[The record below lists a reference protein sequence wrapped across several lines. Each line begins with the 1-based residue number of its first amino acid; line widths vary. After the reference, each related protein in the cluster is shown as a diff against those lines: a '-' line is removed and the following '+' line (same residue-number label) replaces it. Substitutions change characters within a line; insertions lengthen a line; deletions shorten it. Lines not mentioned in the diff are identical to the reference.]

1 MDKVRYGIIGIGK
14 QGGGYAAALA
24 KGKDKNAVL
33 AAVCDVDKVKLVNA
47 DGQLRTAKVGFS
59 WTTFFFGFLV
69 PIFRGDAKWAV
80 IMFIA
85 SIFTL
90 FLAQIVLSF
99 TYNGTYVRELLSKG
113 YRPEDE
119 YSRAV
124 LVAKGY
130 IAG

>member
-1 MDKVRYGIIGIGK
+1 MIVT
-14 QGGGYAAALA
+14 
-24 KGKDKNAVL
+24 
-33 AAVCDVDKVKLVNA
+33 LVNG

-59 WTTFFFGFLV
+59 WTVFFFGFLV
-69 PIFRGDAKWAV
+69 PICRGDVKWTV
-80 IMFIA
+80 IMFLA
-85 SIFTL
+85 SVLTV

-99 TYNGTYVRELLSKG
+99 MYNGIYIRELLNKG

-130 IAG
+130 MV

>member
-1 MDKVRYGIIGIGK
+1 
-14 QGGGYAAALA
+14 
-24 KGKDKNAVL
+24 
-33 AAVCDVDKVKLVNA
+33 
-47 DGQLRTAKVGFS
+47 
-59 WTTFFFGFLV
+59 
-69 PIFRGDAKWAV
+69 
-80 IMFIA
+80 MFIA

>member
-1 MDKVRYGIIGIGK
+1 MI
-14 QGGGYAAALA
+14 
-24 KGKDKNAVL
+24 
-33 AAVCDVDKVKLVNA
+33 VKLVNA
-47 DGQLRTAKVGFS
+47 EGQLRTAKVGFS

-90 FLAQIVLSF
+90 VLAQIVLSF

>member
-1 MDKVRYGIIGIGK
+1 MIVR
-14 QGGGYAAALA
+14 
-24 KGKDKNAVL
+24 
-33 AAVCDVDKVKLVNA
+33 LVNA

-69 PIFRGDAKWAV
+69 PIFRGDAKWAI
-80 IMFIA
+80 IMFLA

-99 TYNGTYVRELLSKG
+99 MYNGIYLRDLLTKG
-113 YRPEDE
+113 YKPQDE

-130 IAG
+130 LAA

>member
-1 MDKVRYGIIGIGK
+1 
-14 QGGGYAAALA
+14 
-24 KGKDKNAVL
+24 
-33 AAVCDVDKVKLVNA
+33 
-47 DGQLRTAKVGFS
+47 
-59 WTTFFFGFLV
+59 
-69 PIFRGDAKWAV
+69 
-80 IMFIA
+80 MFIA

-130 IAG
+130 IVRELLSKGYRPEDEYSRAVLVAKGYIAG

>member
-1 MDKVRYGIIGIGK
+1 MLIAERIRCAAEAGASEKRKILRGK
-14 QGGGYAAALA
+14 FYMI
-24 KGKDKNAVL
+24 
-33 AAVCDVDKVKLVNA
+33 VKLVNSE
-47 DGQLRTAKVGFS
+47 GQLRTAKVGFS

-80 IMFIA
+80 IMFVA
-85 SIFTL
+85 SILTL

>member
-1 MDKVRYGIIGIGK
+1 MLITETDGARARAGAPEKRKFLRGQIYMI
-14 QGGGYAAALA
+14 
-24 KGKDKNAVL
+24 
-33 AAVCDVDKVKLVNA
+33 VKLVNA
-47 DGQLRTAKVGFS
+47 EGQLRTAKVGFS

>member
-1 MDKVRYGIIGIGK
+1 MLCLLRKETARRGSSGNAERKKFLGGK
-14 QGGGYAAALA
+14 
-24 KGKDKNAVL
+24 NMI
-33 AAVCDVDKVKLVNA
+33 VKLVNA

-69 PIFRGDAKWAV
+69 PIFRGDVKWAV

-85 SIFTL
+85 SLLTL
-90 FLAQIVLSF
+90 FVAQIVLSF
-99 TYNGTYVRELLSKG
+99 TYNGTYIRELLNKG

-130 IAG
+130 ITG

>member
-1 MDKVRYGIIGIGK
+1 MI
-14 QGGGYAAALA
+14 
-24 KGKDKNAVL
+24 
-33 AAVCDVDKVKLVNA
+33 VKLVNA
-47 DGQLRTAKVGFS
+47 EGQLRTAKVGFS

-99 TYNGTYVRELLSKG
+99 TYVRELLSKG